1 MIYLVAILYL
11 PIVTLVAFE
20 NVAIKTEL
28 SLQGM
33 DLNIRKIS
41 SPMFTQGQV

>member
-20 NVAIKTEL
+20 NVAIETEL

-33 DLNIRKIS
+33 DLNIRKTS
-41 SPMFTQGQV
+41 LSRFTKGQV